1 MLNHES
7 ARQSVPPSPVPSAL
21 GSSGPRIIRFFGRIF
36 NPLVLGVAGRRWMPL
51 VGVLHH
57 RGWRTGRAY
66 ATPVGMR
73 RAGDDFFV
81 PLTLGDES
89 HWYRN
94 VRAADKTTVTCRGHT
109 TQVGS
114 PAVAEW
120 EEATSAF
127 PRYERALF
135 RRVGIRHFL
144 KLSAT

>member
-1 MLNHES
+1 MLSNKS
-7 ARQSVPPSPVPSAL
+7 AHQSMTPSPIPSAL
-21 GSSGPRIIRFFGRIF
+21 GSRGIRFFGRVF
-36 NPLVLGVAGRRWMPL
+36 NPLVLAGAGRRWLPL

-66 ATPVGMR
+66 ATPVAMR
-73 RAGDDFFV
+73 RAGDHFFI

-94 VRAADKTTVTCRGHT
+94 VRAEDKTTVTYEGHT

-114 PAVAEW
+114 PEVAEW
-120 EEATSAF
+120 EEANAAF

-135 RRVGIRHFL
+135 RRVGIRHFV

>member
-7 ARQSVPPSPVPSAL
+7 AYESMTPSPIPSAL
-21 GSSGPRIIRFFGRIF
+21 GSRGIRFFGRIF
-36 NPLVLGVAGRRWMPL
+36 NPLVLAVAGRRWMPL
-51 VGVLHH
+51 VGILHH

-73 RAGDDFFV
+73 RAGDHFFV

-94 VRAADKTTVTCRGHT
+94 VRAAGKTTVTYRGHT
-109 TQVGS
+109 TQVAW
-114 PAVAEW
+114 PEVAEW
-120 EEATSAF
+120 EEAMSAF
-127 PRYERALF
+127 PRYERKLF

-144 KLSAT
+144 KLSATGTR